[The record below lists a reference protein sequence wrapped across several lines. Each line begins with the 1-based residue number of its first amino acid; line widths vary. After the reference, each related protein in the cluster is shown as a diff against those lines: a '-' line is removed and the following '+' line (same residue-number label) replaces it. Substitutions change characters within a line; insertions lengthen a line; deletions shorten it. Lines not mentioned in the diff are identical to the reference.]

1 MIEKPQLTEQPVF
14 HLGLTMAGA
23 VSAGCYSAG
32 VMDYLFEI
40 LDLWER
46 AKAGQTEI
54 DPDLVPTHKVV
65 IEAMGGASAGGM
77 TTMMSGLYALGNDV
91 KPVTKPLGD
100 CYVHQNIL
108 YDSWVHLNDDQVK
121 TFRKLWNNSDF
132 DHSDN
137 KFYSLLNTQSIDEI
151 AKRAFDY
158 YRSSNLKENVKALPS
173 YISQDL
179 ELILSHT
186 LLRGIPL
193 EVDFSTIRRKGDD
206 YKPTHTSYEHALLS
220 HFKLNYGNPVD
231 PAHYFWFNP
240 YEPSEKERMINS
252 TIATGA
258 FPLGLKFRKFSRE
271 QFSHSYIKSM
281 LKRSIFSDFGK
292 VNPDETNILLFDNLP
307 EDYETIT
314 VDGGAVNNEP
324 YSEVASI
331 VHNRAAKNG
340 TGKLNFGVIM
350 IDPFPDMIDKTKVYA
365 EEEDL
370 ISVIPA
376 ILSTLRQQSKIKRK
390 EMIEKLSKDYVKGQ
404 IYPKRNIYNAK
415 KQKIGVEKYPIA
427 SGSFEAFGGFL
438 DVKFREH
445 DFFLGRDNARNFFRY
460 FFSLPEDA
468 KSPIHAHWTEE
479 MKQVFGFI
487 HKDEEKLYLPIIPDL
502 KLLEA
507 LHLDRKL
514 EESDRNE
521 LKNKAY
527 TLSGLE
533 LASYSV
539 PKRPQYDPTELF
551 EMEGIIQARFKRI
564 LEVSKARLLDSKKPR
579 SETKQNENYDA
590 WVNGHYFKSPWKKFM
605 SVFIRMGINIVFSL
619 TKRSL
624 SKAIT
629 ESAIKAIIKDLDEK
643 DLLAKAKKNS

>member
-1 MIEKPQLTEQPVF
+1 MIEKPQFTEQPVF

-46 AKAGQTEI
+46 AKAGKTEI
-54 DPDLVPTHKVV
+54 DPDLIPTHRVL

-77 TTMMSGLYALGNDV
+77 TTMMSGLYALGNEV
-91 KPVTKPLGD
+91 KPVREPLGD
-100 CYVHQNIL
+100 CYSHQNIL
-108 YDSWVHLNDDQVK
+108 YDCWVHLNDDQVK
-121 TFRKLWNNSDF
+121 TFKKLWSNTDF
-132 DHSDN
+132 DQSEN
-137 KFYSLLNTQSIDEI
+137 TFYSLLNTQSIDDI

-158 YRSSNLKENVKALPS
+158 YRSSNLKERVAALPS
-173 YISQDL
+173 YISKDL

-220 HFKLNYGNPVD
+220 HFKLNHGNPVD
-231 PAHYFWFNP
+231 PNHYFWFNP
-240 YEPSEKERMINS
+240 YDPAEMKRMINS

-258 FPLGLKFRKFSRE
+258 FPLGLKFRKFSKD
-271 QFSHSYIKSM
+271 QFSGSYIKSM

-292 VNPDETNILLFDNLP
+292 VNPDEANSLLFDNLP

-331 VHNRAAKNG
+331 VRDRAVKNG
-340 TGKLNFGVIM
+340 TQYLNFGVIM
-350 IDPFPDMIDKTKVYA
+350 IDPFPDMIDKRKAYK

-370 ISVIPA
+370 ISVIPS
-376 ILSTLRQQSKIKRK
+376 ILSMLRHQSKIKRK
-390 EMIEKLSKDYVKGQ
+390 EMIEKLSYNYVKGQ
-404 IYPKRNIYNAK
+404 IYPKRNIYNDK
-415 KQKIGVEKYPIA
+415 KQKIGVEEYPIA

-468 KSPIHAHWTEE
+468 KSPIHAHWTDE
-479 MKQVFGFI
+479 MKQVFGFM
-487 HKDEEKLYLPIIPDL
+487 HKDEKKVYLPIIPDL
-502 KLLEA
+502 NLLEA
-507 LHLDRKL
+507 LQLNRKL
-514 EESDRNE
+514 EETDRVE
-521 LKNKAY
+521 LKKKAY
-527 TLSGLE
+527 TLSGKE
-533 LASYSV
+533 FARYTV
-539 PKRPQYDPTELF
+539 PNRPKYDPTELF
-551 EMEGIIQARFKRI
+551 EMEGDIQARFKRI
-564 LEVSKARLLDSKKPR
+564 LEVSKARLLDSKKSGSKPAR
-579 SETKQNENYDA
+579 PNYDA
-590 WVNGHYFKSPWKKFM
+590 WVNEHYFKSPWKKLF
-605 SVFIRMGINIVFSL
+605 SKIIRIGINVVFSL

-643 DLLAKAKKNS
+643 DLLAKAKK